1 MILKSMTNI
10 PTERLTDTTNDALN
24 TIMGVNFFGPFYL
37 MKAVIPHFLAKPGE
51 VQGEGYMTQL
61 PKKGAIVN
69 VCSVAAVRGAAAGA
83 AYTSSKH
90 ALLGLSRNT
99 AWMYH
104 RDGVRC
110 NVVVPGGILTNI
122 MGNSGGG
129 ARGEHLDPVGRA
141 ILQGPQS
148 VIPAVTMPADTA
160 NAIVFLA
167 GADSV
172 NGAEVSIDH
181 GWTVA

>member
-1 MILKSMTNI
+1 
-10 PTERLTDTTNDALN
+10 
-24 TIMGVNFFGPFYL
+24 MGVNFFGPFYV

-51 VQGEGYMTQL
+51 TQGEGFMTQL

-83 AYTSSKH
+83 SYTSSKH

-110 NVVVPGGILTNI
+110 NVVIPGGIATNI
-122 MGNSGGG
+122 MGHSGGG
-129 ARGEHLDPVGRA
+129 DRGQFVDQTGAALLHKT
-141 ILQGPQS
+141 QS
-148 VIPAVTMPADTA
+148 VMPAVTMPTDTA
-160 NAIVFLA
+160 AAIVFLA
-167 GADSV
+167 GADAV
-172 NGAEVSIDH
+172 NGAELSVDH
-181 GWTVA
+181 GWTAA